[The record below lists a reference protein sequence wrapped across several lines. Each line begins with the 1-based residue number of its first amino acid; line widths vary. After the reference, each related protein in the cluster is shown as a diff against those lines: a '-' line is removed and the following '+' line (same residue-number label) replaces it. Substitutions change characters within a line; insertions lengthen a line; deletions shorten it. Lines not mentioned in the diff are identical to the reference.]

1 MHGVPDVN
9 GRREQGQV
17 PPVDKEGNVQAR
29 GEAQGLWSPLEGVHA
44 EPRDQCQREG
54 RAEVAQR
61 SGSGTTSVNNLNC
74 TNKST
79 VQHTHNLN
87 QLDNTSHKLDNDSE
101 VTRCPHDSEVTR
113 CPLGKHG
120 ASGHKVLL
128 TKAVRD
134 KLSRDNT
141 QLRPCTTQLETYG
154 VLHNTR
160 QSQIRAASGVPARHS
175 SRPGL
180 SHIQRRPILRELG
193 QHNQW

>member
-1 MHGVPDVN
+1 MGQGQAILPGPREGQHVHGLGAKVHLQVHGVPDVN
-9 GRREQGQV
+9 GRRELCQV
-17 PPVDKEGNVQAR
+17 PPVDQEGNVQAR
-29 GEAQGLWSPLEGVHA
+29 GEAQRLWSPLEGVHA
-44 EPRDQCQREG
+44 EPRDQRQRER

-61 SGSGTTSVNNLNC
+61 SGSGATSVNNLNC

-87 QLDNTSHKLDNDSE
+87 QLDNTSHKL
-101 VTRCPHDSEVTR
+101 TC

-154 VLHNTR
+154 VLHN
-160 QSQIRAASGVPARHS
+160 
-175 SRPGL
+175 
-180 SHIQRRPILRELG
+180 
-193 QHNQW
+193 QW